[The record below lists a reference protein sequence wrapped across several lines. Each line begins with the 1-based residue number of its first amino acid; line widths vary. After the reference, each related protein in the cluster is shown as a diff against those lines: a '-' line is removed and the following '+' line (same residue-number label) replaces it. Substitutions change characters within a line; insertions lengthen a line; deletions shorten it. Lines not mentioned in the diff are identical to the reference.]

1 MITWSLCFTPLCF
14 EPAQPNP
21 IPCHSLH
28 FLCVN
33 PLGTSELLKDIV
45 GQLRMLAFPCSL
57 LPCTSVPMSYPQL
70 RVGRKLVI
78 HIQTDI
84 LHKVLGSKSSKLL
97 LLWTLAL
104 QEGHFLLPSGTHGHK
119 EPPPRTYQPLQNLV
133 LNP

>member
-14 EPAQPNP
+14 EPDQPNP

-97 LLWTLAL
+97 LLWN
-104 QEGHFLLPSGTHGHK
+104 
-119 EPPPRTYQPLQNLV
+119 PRTYKPLQNPV

>member
-1 MITWSLCFTPLCF
+1 MS
-14 EPAQPNP
+14 
-21 IPCHSLH
+21 
-28 FLCVN
+28 VD
-33 PLGTSELLKDIV
+33 TSCRSAHLRMFPIV
-45 GQLRMLAFPCSL
+45 GPDVRANNREGVEGEWVMGNGEEWRMICFLMCAH
-57 LPCTSVPMSYPQL
+57 TYML